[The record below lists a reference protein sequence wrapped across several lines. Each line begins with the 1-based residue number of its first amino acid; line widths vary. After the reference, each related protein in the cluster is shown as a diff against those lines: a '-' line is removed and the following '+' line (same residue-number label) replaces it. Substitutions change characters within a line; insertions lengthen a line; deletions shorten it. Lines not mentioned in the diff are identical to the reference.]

1 MTKQKSNKEIIRK
14 ILGKYLKANMMEYIH
29 AIDKDKPV
37 SSCIST
43 KEDYD
48 KLVSELSQLI
58 PEEGEV
64 IAEKAQPRCDKHDRA
79 LLYGNKGWYCPICKN
94 EEKSIK
100 EKIIANGRVKIHVG
114 KLMTIPSIGDNE
126 WATIAQ
132 DFVEFEGK
140 EIQIIIREVKD

>member
-64 IAEKAQPRCDKHDRA
+64 IAEANSKVGH
-79 LLYGNKGWYCPICKN
+79 N
-94 EEKSIK
+94 SIVIYAFDYVGTMRILANF
-100 EKIIANGRVKIHVG
+100 KIN
-114 KLMTIPSIGDNE
+114 
-126 WATIAQ
+126 
-132 DFVEFEGK
+132 K